1 MRKLSMRI
9 LLALLVLAAFAL
21 IGSWQASAGTL
32 YHWVTDDGTY
42 SFTDDPDHVP
52 AHYQAKARKQETKSL
67 SSFERYSPTDAAAQA
82 TYRQELAKRLE
93 RLRALN
99 GFADPYEPPPAPA
112 PVGYQV
118 PVAAAA
124 PQQPGYEAIVEVNDS
139 TSLRVP
145 TTGDGKGPIV
155 VEERRVRRP
164 GNITTVHDTVVRQGD
179 QVLMIVRPDNSH
191 EASASDIT
199 DERRLF
205 R

>member
-9 LLALLVLAAFAL
+9 LLALLVLAAFVL
-21 IGSWQASAGTL
+21 IGSWQVSAGTL

-52 AHYQAKARKQETKSL
+52 ARYQAKARKQESKSL
-67 SSFERYSPTDAAAQA
+67 DGFERYSPTDAAAQA
-82 TYRQELAKRLE
+82 TYREELAKRLE

-99 GFADPYEPPPAPA
+99 GFDDPYAPTPMRFEA
-112 PVGYQV
+112 

-124 PQQPGYEAIVEVNDS
+124 SQQPGYEAIVEVNDS

-145 TTGDGKGPIV
+145 TRGGDKGPII
-155 VEERRVRRP
+155 VEEVRVRRR

-179 QVLMIVRPDNSH
+179 EILMVVRPDNSH

-199 DERRLF
+199 DERHLLR
-205 R
+205 